1 MGDQF
6 IFSASKENSLHV
18 EVTLLILNLFK
29 WIFFR
34 QKKSPHQ
41 KTERAKGKPMKAVK
55 LNLIID
61 KQGLF

>member
-1 MGDQF
+1 MEDQF

-34 QKKSPHQ
+34 QKKALIR
-41 KTERAKGKPMKAVK
+41 KLKGRRE
-55 LNLIID
+55 N
-61 KQGLF
+61 Q